1 MNFPMKRSDRISDY
15 ILAALSAGGGIAEMQ
30 RGAIAR
36 EFGCVPSQITYVLE
50 TRFTP
55 ENGYLIETRRGGGG
69 YIRIL
74 RVRDD
79 PQQQLADF
87 TASLPDRLTEH
98 DVLRL
103 LERLETFELL
113 SAREC
118 RLLAACCADDLLEP
132 LPQPYRDRHR
142 AQTFASALHR
152 LTV

>member
-1 MNFPMKRSDRISDY
+1 MKRSDRISDY

-30 RGAIAR
+30 RGAMAR

-69 YIRIL
+69 YIRII

-87 TASLPDRLTEH
+87 ISSLPNALSEH

-103 LERLETFELL
+103 LERLVTFTLL
-113 SAREC
+113 NEREAK
-118 RLLAACCADDLLEP
+118 LLAACCSDALLEP
-132 LPQPYRDRHR
+132 IHQPYRDRHR
-142 AQTFASALHR
+142 ARTFVTALHR

>member
-1 MNFPMKRSDRISDY
+1 MKRSDRISDY

-69 YIRIL
+69 YIRII
-74 RVRDD
+74 RKRDD

-87 TASLPDRLTEH
+87 LHALPAALSEPE
-98 DVLRL
+98 VLRL
-103 LERLETFELL
+103 LERLITFSLL
-113 SAREC
+113 SEREA
-118 RLLAACCADDLLEP
+118 RLLAACCSDALLEP
-132 LPQPYRDRHR
+132 INQPYRDRHR
-142 AQTFASALHR
+142 ARTFATALHR

>member
-1 MNFPMKRSDRISDY
+1 MKRSDRISDY

-87 TASLPDRLTEH
+87 AASLPDRLTEPE
-98 DVLRL
+98 VLRL
-103 LERLETFELL
+103 LERLETFELR

>member
-1 MNFPMKRSDRISDY
+1 MKRSDRISDY

-50 TRFTP
+50 TRFTL

-69 YIRIL
+69 YIRII

-87 TASLPDRLTEH
+87 IGSLPNALSEPE
-98 DVLRL
+98 VLRL
-103 LERLETFELL
+103 LERLVTFSLL
-113 SAREC
+113 NEREAK
-118 RLLAACCADDLLEP
+118 LLAACCSDVLLEP
-132 LPQPYRDRHR
+132 INQPYRDRHR
-142 AQTFASALHR
+142 ARTFATALHR